1 MQARILLA
9 DDHNLVRQGFKAII
23 SQKKDYQIIGEAEN
37 GREAIDKSLRLMPEI
52 VIMDILMPHV
62 NGILATEEIKRHLEN
77 TKIII
82 LSMYKE
88 KQYVL
93 NAFVAGAMGYLL
105 KDAAVDEL
113 LESIDSVLHGHIYIS
128 PPVAKYVIDDYRNL
142 LKQKDSVDVYGSLT
156 AREKQMLQMIAEG
169 KTTNDIASISGISPK
184 TVKTHRNALMRKL
197 DLHDIASLT
206 RYALQKGLITI
217 ETNPKKSAPPCMV
230 KSAQH

>member
-1 MQARILLA
+1 MHARILLA

-23 SQKKDYQIIGEAEN
+23 SQKQDYQIVGEAEN
-37 GREAIDKSLRLMPEI
+37 GREAIDKSLQLTPEI
-52 VIMDILMPHV
+52 VIMDILMPHI
-62 NGILATEEIKRHLEN
+62 NGILATEEIKKQLEH
-77 TKIII
+77 TQIII
-82 LSMYKE
+82 LSMYRE

-128 PPVAKYVIDDYRNL
+128 PPVAKYVIDDYCNL
-142 LKQKDSVDVYGSLT
+142 LQQKSPFDAYDSLT

-169 KTTNDIASISGISPK
+169 RTTNEIAEIACISPK

-197 DLHDIASLT
+197 DIHDIAGLT

-217 ETNPKKSAPPCMV
+217 EAHSGNSAPPDV
-230 KSAQH
+230 LKSIQC